1 MSESRIYGADR
12 KKIMNDSVFQPASLL
27 SEQVA
32 RHIFEILPESGIVM
46 IILDKDGNCWPSNSD
61 EFSKLRIDQSCLKQ
75 LCQRI
80 DDAQEPVISQLDQCS
95 IVSAQLATS
104 KTNCGYIIVALP
116 HYSPESTLTN
126 LEMIEILL
134 NQVNLIAK
142 LIEKNNML
150 YELLL
155 RHHVSTADSPAAAGS
170 LN

>member
-1 MSESRIYGADR
+1 
-12 KKIMNDSVFQPASLL
+12 MNESVFNPASLL

-32 RHIFEILPESGIVM
+32 RHIFEILPESGMVL
-46 IILDKDGNCWPSNSD
+46 IILDKEGNCWPSNSE
-61 EFSKLRIDQSCLKQ
+61 EFSKLHIDQVGLKQ

-80 DDAQEPVISQLDQCS
+80 DDAQEPVISQFDNCS

-104 KTNCGYIIVALP
+104 KINCGYIIIALP

-126 LEMIEILL
+126 LELIEVLL
-134 NQVNLIAK
+134 NQVSLIAR

-155 RHHVSTADSPAAAGS
+155 RHHVSTVDSAAAAGS